1 MADDLNFQQLSTV
14 QSNQQLAPA
23 RIAAAATVAPTTFI
37 TFVSGTTP
45 AIATITPP
53 VTGAHMLIFIFTDAP
68 ATFVTTGNVANAIV
82 PTEDL
87 PTFLFYDPVTA
98 KYHGCASNLT

>member
-1 MADDLNFQQLSTV
+1 MADLEFQQLSTV
-14 QSNQQLAPA
+14 QSDQQPTPV
-23 RIAAAATVAPTTFI
+23 RMAAAATVAPTTFI

-53 VTGAHMLIFIFTDAP
+53 VSGAHMLIFIFTDAP
-68 ATFVTTGNVANAIV
+68 ATFVTTGNVAQAIV
-82 PTEDL
+82 PTEDF

-98 KYHGCASNLT
+98 KYYGCASNIT